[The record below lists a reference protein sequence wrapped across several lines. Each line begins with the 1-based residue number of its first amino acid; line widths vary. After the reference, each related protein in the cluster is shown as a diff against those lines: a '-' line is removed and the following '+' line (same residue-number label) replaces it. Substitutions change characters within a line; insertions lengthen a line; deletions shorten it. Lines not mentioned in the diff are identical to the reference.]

1 MALSCASIFACSFS
15 ASPQWRIEG
24 VVTSPGG
31 MFL

>member
-1 MALSCASIFACSFS
+1 LRLDLRLQLF